1 MADIKSLP
9 KESPLTGCTQLR
21 PISLTAVM
29 MRRFERLAHRFELP
43 SIYNDYVYLDQF
55 AYREGHNST
64 MALIKCQHTWLKWL
78 DGNADFVIIFS
89 FDFSKAFDS
98 VSHNILCSKFKK
110 LTLIQILIGLLV
122 F

>member
-1 MADIKSLP
+1 MEDGRHQASTKGVSTDWLYPAS
-9 KESPLTGCTQLR
+9 TNFF
-21 PISLTAVM
+21 AVM

-78 DGNADFVIIFS
+78 DGNADFVIIF
-89 FDFSKAFDS
+89 F
-98 VSHNILCSKFKK
+98 L
-110 LTLIQILIGLLV
+110 
-122 F
+122 